1 MLTVRGWAVLGAGLA
16 LGVLWFLFGEG
27 EMGLAALLLVVAAL
41 SALEFVVGR
50 PPPVDVRRRTAPV
63 HVHDGDHASVT
74 LSIEN
79 RGRPLRHVTITDH
92 VTGLGTAEFAAAAL
106 HPGETVSASYRVLC
120 RPRGVYTVGPAR
132 LQVADP
138 LGLASREMTGGRG
151 DLLVVYP
158 AVEDLEGLPG
168 IPGRNLAVNAPRPEQ
183 NQRGGEDFYTLREYQ
198 QGDDLRRVHWP
209 SSARRDQLMIRQLET
224 PWQTQAL
231 VVLDTRESSYRDPA
245 AFEAAVSGAASA
257 VRHLIHNGLST
268 ELWAGDSLRGGA
280 RNDYEITM
288 ERLAGVS
295 TQPAADLAVLAPAL
309 RRRGGGGLLVM
320 VTARP
325 DHDLL
330 GLAHSLAASYPTAVV
345 MDAGGDEPSPA
356 GSGHIVRVKPGA
368 GEPWAPAWARAMRST
383 WHAASVGS

>member
-1 MLTVRGWAVLGAGLA
+1 MFTPRGWAVLGAGIA
-16 LGVLWFLFGEG
+16 LGVLWFLFGEA
-27 EMGLAALLLVVAAL
+27 EMGLAAVLLVAAAV
-41 SALEFVVGR
+41 SALAYVIGR
-50 PPPVDVRRRTAPV
+50 PPPVAVRRRTAPA

-74 LSIEN
+74 LSLRN
-79 RGRPLRHVTITDH
+79 SGRPIRHLTITDH
-92 VTGLGTAEFAAAAL
+92 VTGLGTAEFAAASLGSNA
-106 HPGETVSASYRVLC
+106 EVTASYRVLC
-120 RPRGVYTVGPAR
+120 RPRGVYEVGPAR
-132 LQVADP
+132 LRMADP
-138 LGLASREMTGGRG
+138 LGLASREISGGRT

-158 AVEDLEGLPG
+158 AVEDLQGLPG

-224 PWQTQAL
+224 PWQTKAL
-231 VVLDTRESSYRDPA
+231 VVLDTRSGSYPDA
-245 AFEAAVSGAASA
+245 ADFERAVSGAASI

-268 ELWAGDSLRGGA
+268 ELWAGDSPRGGS
-280 RNDYEITM
+280 RNDYEVTM

-295 TQPAADLAVLAPAL
+295 TQPAADLAILAPAL

-320 VTARP
+320 VTGRA

-330 GLAHSLAASYPTAVV
+330 GLALSLAPSYPTAVL
-345 MDAGGDEPSPA
+345 MDAGGDPSA
-356 GSGHIVRVKPGA
+356 AIGHGHVVRVTPA
-368 GEPWAPAWARAMRST
+368 AAEPWAPAWTRAMRST